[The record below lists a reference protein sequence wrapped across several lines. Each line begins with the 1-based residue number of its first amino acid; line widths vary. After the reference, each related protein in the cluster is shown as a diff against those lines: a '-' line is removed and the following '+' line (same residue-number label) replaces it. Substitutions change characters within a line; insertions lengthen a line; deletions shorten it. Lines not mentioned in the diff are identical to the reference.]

1 MRHVDIVPTILAV
14 LGLDAGRS
22 MQGVDLLA
30 ELRGEA
36 SERALPQYSEARLAE
51 EGFGMAPLFG
61 VRENGRKW
69 IQAPRPELYDLRAD
83 PRETDNLYPRRPE
96 EAAPLEKTL
105 EAIVA
110 DSGKRALTAP
120 TREIDRETAEM
131 LRALGYLAP
140 PEERADMAGRDPKDG
155 IAIYAKLQAA
165 RQLFQVKQ
173 WDRADALL
181 AEVLAEVP
189 ENVTARNLLALS
201 AVRRG
206 DFGGAELQYR
216 ESLKHQPRQHR
227 VMGALGALALRRND
241 LDAAQKDF
249 EDALALAPTF
259 VEAMSNLG
267 FVMALRGDSA
277 AAQSW
282 YEKAMAID
290 PTYPHANRR
299 LADLYYDR
307 KEYARALDY
316 YRRVL
321 VALPRYFDVLIQ
333 AGNAA
338 RFAGDS
344 SEATRYYAEAA
355 TVRPDSW
362 IPPYNLA
369 CLQALDGQGDAAVA
383 SLEKAVALGFEN
395 RGLLDGNEDFESLHG
410 LPGWLRVR
418 DKVPERR
425 RAS

>member
-1 MRHVDIVPTILAV
+1 
-14 LGLDAGRS
+14 
-22 MQGVDLLA
+22 
-30 ELRGEA
+30 
-36 SERALPQYSEARLAE
+36 
-51 EGFGMAPLFG
+51 
-61 VRENGRKW
+61 
-69 IQAPRPELYDLRAD
+69 
-83 PRETDNLYPRRPE
+83 
-96 EAAPLEKTL
+96 
-105 EAIVA
+105 
-110 DSGKRALTAP
+110 
-120 TREIDRETAEM
+120 
-131 LRALGYLAP
+131 
-140 PEERADMAGRDPKDG
+140 
-155 IAIYAKLQAA
+155 
-165 RQLFQVKQ
+165 
-173 WDRADALL
+173 
-181 AEVLAEVP
+181 
-189 ENVTARNLLALS
+189 
-201 AVRRG
+201 
-206 DFGGAELQYR
+206 
-216 ESLKHQPRQHR
+216 
-227 VMGALGALALRRND
+227 MGALGALALRRND
-241 LDAAQKDF
+241 LDAAQKHF

-307 KEYARALDY
+307 KEYVRALDY

-344 SEATRYYAEAA
+344 SEAARYYAEAA